1 MGYVVRV
8 DDRERIKLPKGFVK
22 PGERVLLITAGKR
35 LILIPIPSRPIEA
48 SSSWLRTRLDRRDLR
63 RLAESR
69 ALEEVERKLARRE
82 KDAHRERCADSSS

>member
-35 LILIPIPSRPIEA
+35 FPSRPIEA
-48 SSSWLRTRLDRRDLR
+48 SSSWLRTRLGKRDLR
-63 RLAESR
+63 RLTESR

-82 KDAHRERCADSSS
+82 ENAHRERYTDSSY